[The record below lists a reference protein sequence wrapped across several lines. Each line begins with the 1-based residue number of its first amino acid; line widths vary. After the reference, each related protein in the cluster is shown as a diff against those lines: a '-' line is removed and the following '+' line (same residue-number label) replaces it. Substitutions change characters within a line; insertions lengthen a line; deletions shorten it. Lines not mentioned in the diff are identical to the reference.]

1 MSDILTDRDLYK
13 KASRWIK
20 PFRRDRVRSASY
32 DISAGDT
39 LIIAYSP
46 KVGGRR
52 HISLRSAKQE
62 KLKPGLMAI
71 LFSFQTFNIPSNIQA
86 KISLRSDFSTRG
98 LFFAGGIID
107 PGFSGREL
115 WLPIA
120 NLSTRE
126 IPIEYDQPMFRVEFT
141 RLSKKVL
148 HPYAVGKIEID
159 EEDMPKLPDE
169 PVYNI
174 AQISERLGEYD
185 IAGIDNRLKIVE
197 TKAQLFE
204 PSTTIVQGFF
214 IAAIAGIVA
223 GAAFAGIR
231 AIEDDKTSLAAGIGV
246 AVVAVSFLA
255 YLLLHLFK
263 K

>member
-1 MSDILTDRDLYK
+1 MSDTLTDRELYK

-20 PFRRDRVRSASY
+20 PFRRERVRSASY
-32 DISAGDT
+32 DVSAGDT

-46 KVGGRR
+46 KEGGRR
-52 HISLRSAKQE
+52 HVSLRSAKQE

-71 LFSFQTFNIPSNIQA
+71 LYSFETFDIPSDIQA
-86 KISLRSDFSTRG
+86 RISLRSDFAARG

-107 PGFSGREL
+107 PGFSRREL

-120 NLSTRE
+120 NLSTQE

-141 RLSKKVL
+141 RLSKVL
-148 HPYAVGKIEID
+148 HPYEVGKVEID

-169 PVYNI
+169 PVYDI
-174 AQISERLGEYD
+174 VQISERLGEYD
-185 IAGIDNRLKIVE
+185 IADIDNRLKIVE

-214 IAAIAGIVA
+214 IAAVAGIVA
-223 GAAFAGIR
+223 GGAFAGIV

-246 AVVAVSFLA
+246 VLVVVSFLA
-255 YLLLHLFK
+255 YLLLRLFK